1 MPLLI
6 LLSTALFLLLLL
18 LLYVVVRKKRGV
30 ILIEDDG
37 PLDLAREE
45 EREAEGGIAG
55 LESRW
60 LESVDLATRAGY
72 LRAKGEASLR
82 SHRRTYCGR
91 ARASAAASSR

>member
-1 MPLLI
+1 
-6 LLSTALFLLLLL
+6 
-18 LLYVVVRKKRGV
+18 V

-45 EREAEGGIAG
+45 EREAEGGVAG

-72 LRAKGEASLR
+72 LRAKGEAESTRWMVLR
-82 SHRRTYCGR
+82 RRWPRRHRYGR
-91 ARASAAASSR
+91 CLVLS